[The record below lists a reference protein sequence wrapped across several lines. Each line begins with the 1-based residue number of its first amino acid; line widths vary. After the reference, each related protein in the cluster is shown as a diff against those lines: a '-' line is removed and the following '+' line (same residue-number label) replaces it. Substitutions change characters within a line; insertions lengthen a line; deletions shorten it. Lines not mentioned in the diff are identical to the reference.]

1 MLELIVERW
10 TGRDGSTD
18 YLWSLWHD
26 GRRVRM
32 GGPHHDAAAS
42 EEEALQVCDTQLGK
56 APDRI
61 TRL

>member
-10 TGRDGSTD
+10 TGRDGKTD

-32 GGPHHDAAAS
+32 GGPHQDAADS
-42 EEEALQVCDTQLGK
+42 EKEALEICDAQLHM

>member
-10 TGRDGSTD
+10 TGRDGNTD
-18 YLWSLWHD
+18 FLWSLWHD

-32 GGPHHDAAAS
+32 GGPHLDAGDC
-42 EEEALQVCDTQLGK
+42 EKEALQACETELGMK
-56 APDRI
+56 PDRI

>member
-1 MLELIVERW
+1 
-10 TGRDGSTD
+10 
-18 YLWSLWHD
+18 
-26 GRRVRM
+26 M

-42 EEEALQVCDTQLGK
+42 EEEALQICDSQLHM